1 MAERHVKSQPGQ
13 HQKKNRRHNHGAA
26 QDLSAMFLYF
36 TVIFLHIGIPY
47 RMKSAFV
54 FSAIL
59 PRFYAVYPSTAY
71 GHYSMCV
78 FPFHYFLFRQNQPLT
93 GVDGIFILNTVDLAE
108 LVQHCRCLIYFPADS
123 HKTISLLHIVIS
135 L

>member
-1 MAERHVKSQPGQ
+1 MAERHVESQTGQ
-13 HQKKNRRHNHGAA
+13 HQKNDRRHNHDAA

-59 PRFYAVYPSTAY
+59 PRSYVVYAFTDYEY
-71 GHYSMCV
+71 YSMCV
-78 FPFHYFLFRQNQPLT
+78 FPFHYFLIRQNQTLT
-93 GVDGIFILNTVDLAE
+93 GVDGIFILNAVDLAE
-108 LVQHCRCLIYFPADS
+108 LVQHCRCLIYFRQIPTRLS
-123 HKTISLLHIVIS
+123 PFCTS
-135 L
+135 